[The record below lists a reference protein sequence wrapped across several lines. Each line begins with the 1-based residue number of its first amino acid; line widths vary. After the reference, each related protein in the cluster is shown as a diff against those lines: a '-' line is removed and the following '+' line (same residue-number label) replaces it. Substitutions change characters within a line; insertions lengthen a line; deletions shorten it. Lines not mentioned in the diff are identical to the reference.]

1 MKNKSI
7 KISDTGVNLTAN
19 CKKCGEPIDH
29 SNEFGVFC
37 KNNCYLEE
45 SNWSKNWPE
54 SLPEMRIGVFWKV
67 MLLKN
72 YHRRKRLTKRLKKF
86 LVDF

>member
-45 SNWSKNWPE
+45 SKE
-54 SLPEMRIGVFWKV
+54 AYKKIKKIFGG
-67 MLLKN
+67 LLNIK
-72 YHRRKRLTKRLKKF
+72 
-86 LVDF
+86 